1 MPFVTSYIAYR
12 TATETPLTVAGKLRV
27 PDLAEAPAGGAPA
40 MLICH
45 GSGGVDAR
53 GEFYVGALNAAGIA
67 TLEIDMW
74 AARGTAR
81 GAGARARSVPE
92 TLPDAFGGLTFL
104 RDQPEIDP
112 ARIGVMGF
120 SWGGVVTLLSA
131 TRRVSDAMR
140 GDGPGFAAH
149 AAFYPV
155 VWAYNVVPGM
165 ELEGL
170 TGAPVLIQ
178 AGAEDAYDDPDGL
191 DQLMGRLTPET
202 RALVTAIT
210 YPNATHAF
218 DRDAPEVLV
227 TDPFSHKGAGG
238 QVRFAFNREA
248 AEAARTELLSFLA
261 GAFAG
266 GGK

>member
-1 MPFVTSYIAYR
+1 MAFVTSYISYR
-12 TATETPLTVAGKLRV
+12 TPAETPVTVAGKLRV
-27 PDLAEAPAGGAPA
+27 PSLDAIPAGGAPA
-40 MLICH
+40 MLVCH

-53 GEFYVGALNAAGIA
+53 GEFHIAALNAAGIA

-92 TLPDAFGGLTFL
+92 TLPDAFGALAFL

-112 ARIGVMGF
+112 ARIGIMGF

-131 TRRVSDAMR
+131 TKRVSEAMR

-149 AAFYPV
+149 AAFYAV

-165 ELEGL
+165 ELDEL

-178 AGAEDAYDDPDGL
+178 CGAADAYDDPDGL
-191 DQLMGRLTPET
+191 DQLMGRLSPEA

-210 YPNATHAF
+210 YPGATHAF
-218 DRDAPEVLV
+218 DRDAPEVLI

-238 QVRFAFNREA
+238 QVPFRFNREA
-248 AEAARTELLSFLA
+248 AEAARAELVRFVTGALA
-261 GAFAG
+261 GRP
-266 GGK
+266 